1 MALQTAQIG
10 SNQQASLTKE
20 MNEFHTKFKSS
31 LALHDDMPDLL
42 SRAPLALNLLGQC
55 RLLAFSDNVGS
66 IETPPPTG
74 NWQHLR

>member
-1 MALQTAQIG
+1 MALQTAQTG
-10 SNQQASLTKE
+10 SNEQVSLAKE
-20 MNEFHTKFKSS
+20 MSEFHAKFKSS

-55 RLLAFSDNVGS
+55 RLLAFSDKVGS
-66 IETPPPTG
+66 IEMSPPAG